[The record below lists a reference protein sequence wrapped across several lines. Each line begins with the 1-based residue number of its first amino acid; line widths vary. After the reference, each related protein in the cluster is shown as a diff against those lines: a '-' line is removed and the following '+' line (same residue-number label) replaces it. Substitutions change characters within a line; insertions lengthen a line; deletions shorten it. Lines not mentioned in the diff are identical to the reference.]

1 MSWTQQQLVDFC
13 NTKNINPK
21 SYSFYKDKNEAYCLN
36 NVGDEW
42 LIYYFERGAKR
53 ELAWAKSEAQ
63 ALNILKLFL
72 LEAHN
77 AF

>member
-1 MSWTQQQLVDFC
+1 MSWTQQQLIDFC
-13 NTKNINPK
+13 NRKNIDPG
-21 SYSFYKDKNEAYCLN
+21 SYSFYKDKDEAYCLD
-36 NVGDEW
+36 NVGGEW
-42 LIYYFERGAKR
+42 LIYYSERGVKN
-53 ELAWAKSEAQ
+53 ELAWAKSEGQ